1 MRKLDRSKP
10 FQELIGDDPDLNYRF
25 MQDGVKY
32 DNQGNE
38 VVEKG
43 KKAGPDADPAAPA
56 APAPAATGG
65 KKGGKKGAQQ

>member
-43 KKAGPDADPAAPA
+43 KNAQSDAAEPAAPA
-56 APAPAATGG
+56 APAATA